1 MEVKYIY
8 WFSYFNTELPSV
20 RYRATYPLEAL
31 RRERGVEYSI
41 AYPGYDAKS
50 IFRFAWMFFSALL
63 FRKKDSL
70 IVIQKLYTNRVY
82 AFALKVLLFFRKK
95 NTQYDLDDAEYLVYP
110 PERIDYFIR
119 NCAACSVASE
129 ALLQYARRLN
139 PNTFLLT
146 SPVISHGQFK
156 TRKNKTLT
164 LGWIGCYGG
173 AHRDSLFEFVFP
185 AIKLLDFD
193 VRLVLLGI
201 TEDEHRSE
209 VKEYFANDKHVT
221 LGMPGDIDWLDEAS
235 VYARICSFD
244 LGLAPLLDIEMHRSK
259 SAFKLKQYFSC
270 GVPALASGI
279 GENARFIRHGENG
292 FACNTVGD
300 YHRQLRNV
308 NAMQEKEYEQLSSG
322 ARESVPGFT
331 LAHYGEILLEQYRR
345 EEKRQPEFEIGETE
359 IIVQVKG

>member
-31 RRERGVEYSI
+31 RREQGVDYSI

-50 IFRFAWMFFSALL
+50 IFRFARMFFSALL

-70 IVIQKLYTNRVY
+70 IVVQKLYTNRVY
-82 AFALKVLLFFRKK
+82 AFALKTLLFFQRK

-110 PERIDYFIR
+110 PERINYFIR

-129 ALLQYARRLN
+129 ALLQYARKLN

-146 SPVISHGQFK
+146 SPVIDHRQTK
-156 TRKNKTLT
+156 ARKNETLT

-173 AHRDSLFEFVFP
+173 AHRDSLFDLVFP
-185 AIKLLDFD
+185 AIKMLGFD

-201 TEDEHRSE
+201 TEDEHRIE
-209 VKEYFANDKHVT
+209 VAEYFANDKHVT
-221 LGMPGDIDWLDEAS
+221 LELPGDIDWLDEAA
-235 VYARICSFD
+235 VYVRICAFD

-259 SAFKLKQYFSC
+259 SAFKLKQYLSC
-270 GVPALASGI
+270 GVPTLASGI
-279 GENARFIRHGENG
+279 GENSRFIRHGENG
-292 FACNTVGD
+292 FSCNTIGD
-300 YHRQLRNV
+300 YHRQMQAV
-308 NAMQEKEYEQLSSG
+308 NAMQANDYERLSSG

-331 LAHYGEILLEQYRR
+331 LTFYGETLLGHYRR
-345 EEKRQPEFEIGETE
+345 EENVLVEFQTVKTD
-359 IIVQVKG
+359 IVVQAKG